1 MGSVYE
7 FRTYTLYPGK
17 MREMEERWA
26 ENIADREELS
36 PLAALFMTET
46 GTLNEWIHVWPY
58 RDLNHRAEVRARTR
72 DMPNW
77 PSPGTGELIDSQ
89 ESEIWIPGPYSMMK

>member
-1 MGSVYE
+1 MG
-7 FRTYTLYPGK
+7 
-17 MREMEERWA
+17 EMEDRWA

-36 PLAALFMTET
+36 PLAALFKTET

-58 RDLNHRAEVRARTR
+58 KDLNHRAEIRAKTR

-77 PSPGTGELIDSQ
+77 PSPGTGELIDLQ
-89 ESEIWIPGPYSMMK
+89 ESEIWIPGPYSLMK